1 MCICVSPMCEQKKVP
16 DPSGIGVTDNY
27 VLSSLDGGK
36 RDDTTPEKSMSLE
49 IYIFFSFIYWPM
61 GILIQI

>member
-1 MCICVSPMCEQKKVP
+1 MCICVSSMCEQKKVP

-27 VLSSLDGGK
+27 VLSNLDGGK